1 MLFNF
6 FKKHEK
12 QNEVRQHL
20 GGFQDEFSDN
30 QKKAV
35 MCSLMLIANSDGE
48 FHRKEEMFFEQ
59 TATMLGYRLSG
70 DYIDDLLAMGKEK
83 LFQLLKSLDESQ
95 KDWYIITA
103 FGMLHADGQAL
114 EVEFQ

>member
-1 MLFNF
+1 
-6 FKKHEK
+6 
-12 QNEVRQHL
+12 
-20 GGFQDEFSDN
+20 
-30 QKKAV
+30 
-35 MCSLMLIANSDGE
+35 MLIANSDGE

-95 KDWYIITA
+95 KDWSLL
-103 FGMLHADGQAL
+103 LHLACYMRTDKHWKSNFSTCLHFLSQW
-114 EVEFQ
+114 EFPNNDLKMCLLRQSY